1 MALGLPHF
9 SPPQGNLPASR
20 SLRLT
25 GLEPH
30 PHPTPFARRNGWTA
44 APFGFE
50 DEAPSVP

>member
-30 PHPTPFARRNGWTA
+30 PHPTPFAPQEWVDGS
-44 APFGFE
+44 
-50 DEAPSVP
+50 SVWL